1 MGLPI
6 GSPTGSG
13 SLRGHEARVLSG
25 SGLMPLF
32 TGVRRRE
39 ILGSS
44 TSALQSSKK
53 FALRV
58 DLLQDHRLGWLSG
71 SYGVRVPMHDLPHT
85 IFFRSKVHRSPH
97 S

>member
-1 MGLPI
+1 MGPPI
-6 GSPTGSG
+6 GSPTGSR

-58 DLLQDHRLGWLSG
+58 DLLQDHRLGRPRG
-71 SYGVRVPMHDLPHT
+71 GYGVSVPMHNLPLT
-85 IFFRSKVHRSPH
+85 IFFRSKDHRRAH